1 MLDLLN
7 GLEEGPNQFYEN
19 NGLGGKLQ
27 YFAICM
33 RSVDTRQILSVIPL
47 WKDRTNCNSIP
58 GLRDL
63 RNRKVLI
70 NVRVLRE
77 STTMEQAHVG
87 ALKIGV
93 RPLGF

>member
-7 GLEEGPNQFYEN
+7 GLEEGPNQIYDDI
-19 NGLGGKLQ
+19 GLDAKLQ
-27 YFAICM
+27 YIVIWM

-47 WKDRTNCNSIP
+47 RKDRTNCNSIP

-77 STTMEQAHVG
+77 STTMDLAHVWPS
-87 ALKIGV
+87 KIGV